1 MSWRSR
7 RRVEE
12 ARLKIIGMRL
22 CLLIVNQGGWASGAQ
37 DGCRPGVQVVENAV
51 AVTGRLIPCG
61 STSGRAEW
69 PAITSFLGVLPN
81 ASGWKVIGGLA
92 FGHGRPSRGA

>member
-12 ARLKIIGMRL
+12 ARPKSIGMRL
-22 CLLIVNQGGWASGAQ
+22 CLLIVNLGGWASGAQ

-51 AVTGRLIPCG
+51 AVTGGLIPCG

-69 PAITSFLGVLPN
+69 PAITSFLGAFCRTPPE
-81 ASGWKVIGGLA
+81 GGDGDRKSTRLNSS
-92 FGHGRPSRGA
+92 H